1 VFLAVTAKY
10 NLPESYVFLC
20 AQFLQ
25 AVQDYIHAQRVLQQ
39 YGNMASFQGIQTE
52 CEAIVEELKQ
62 KLRDQFKS
70 KEVVVKCCVLMKLI
84 QSYITT

>member
-10 NLPESYVFLC
+10 NLPKSFVSLFS
-20 AQFLQ
+20 QFFQ

-39 YGNMASFQGIQTE
+39 YGNMASFQGIQSE
-52 CEAIVEELKQ
+52 CEAIVEELQQ

-70 KEVVVKCCVLMKLI
+70 KEVAVNCCVLMKLI
-84 QSYITT
+84 QSCIRT